1 MSCFSGECGI
11 CSLCFPEEPFP
22 KQLRF
27 TYQLPTNDYKN
38 SDEYH
43 EYMKRY
49 NEHVRKEK
57 IGKTKLEDLIKKV
70 GK

>member
-27 TYQLPTNDYKN
+27 TYQLPTDDYKN

-49 NEHVRKEK
+49 NEYLSKEK